1 MHLVIWFFHELFHNS
16 QHMLRMGQRES
27 TRTNVPKGTLTS
39 LKKYLY
45 KFYMNG
51 GNVHYARKFHNVIYQ
66 SLFDVP
72 IDQVNAFS

>member
-1 MHLVIWFFHELFHNS
+1 MLHNS
-16 QHMLRMGQRES
+16 QHAQRES

-39 LKKYLY
+39 LEKYLY

-51 GNVHYARKFHNVIYQ
+51 GNVRDARKFHNVIYQ

-72 IDQVNAFS
+72 IDQVNAFL